1 MFKKIKEKLS
11 NMKDKI
17 RKLKS
22 EDKRLLP
29 NYAWLIISIVVFII
43 GLFII
48 RRNLQRIYPNTQS
61 IGEYFSQIFKFDS
74 DYTKTL
80 INSFRLNTGV
90 IAPTIIF
97 IFQIYANI
105 FKFVTNDSNSFI
117 ITWYL
122 GTIIGLGL
130 LLGHE
135 VFSILFNQ

>member
-11 NMKDKI
+11 NIKDKI

-22 EDKRLLP
+22 EDNNLLP

-61 IGEYFSQIFKFDS
+61 IAGYFSQI
-74 DYTKTL
+74 TL
-80 INSFRLNTGV
+80 INSFRLSTGV
-90 IAPTIIF
+90 IAPPIIF
-97 IFQIYANI
+97 IYQIYGNI
-105 FKFVTNDSNSFI
+105 YKLVANDSGQEVTYYISI
-117 ITWYL
+117 
-122 GTIIGLGL
+122 IIGLGL

-135 VFSILFNQ
+135 AFELIYPLFNQ